1 MADLIPEGTTLKF
14 MDNSNLKNHDNAVV
28 GFEVK
33 IEAPDVYVKLLDSK
47 DKLIESKDQI
57 IGILTKHCE
66 DLETTNTAKD
76 KTIEALRAEIERLRG
91 EV

>member
-1 MADLIPEGTTLKF
+1 MTDLIPEGTTLKL

-47 DKLIESKDQI
+47 DKLLESKDQI
-57 IGILTKHCE
+57 IAILTKRCE
-66 DLETTNTAKD
+66 DLEATNAAKD
-76 KTIEALRAEIERLRG
+76 KTIGDLRAEIEHLRG
-91 EV
+91 E